1 MKREYWQQLD
11 EIFSEN
17 KELSKKYENL
27 SRCIHLINT
36 SCELNEEH
44 DKKMNVLNKE
54 IAELNKN

>member
-27 SRCIHLINT
+27 SRVIHLINT
-36 SCELNEEH
+36 SLDLGEEH

-54 IAELNKN
+54 IAELNKE